1 MVPSIPLL
9 PSLDSSLLTDGS
21 PVNQRCSTHHFKG
34 FSTVLSVLIDD
45 EGDVDGW
52 GKGLEDD
59 FARSL
64 LAVPTNTIDNTTVCS
79 VVTKMVLPEIVATA
93 PIRPN

>member
-9 PSLDSSLLTDGS
+9 PSFDSSLPMDS
-21 PVNQRCSTHHFKG
+21 NPVDQRCSTHHFEG
-34 FSTVLSVLIDD
+34 FPTVLSVLIDD

-52 GKGLEDD
+52 MKGLDDD

-64 LAVPTNTIDNTTVCS
+64 LVVPTNTIDNTPVCS
-79 VVTKMVLPEIVATA
+79 VVTK
-93 PIRPN
+93 RCCR